1 MMYWVQLWRDAIG
14 QLYLFPAWK
23 CFHLKSVVTR
33 KVNMRE
39 LSDLAER
46 SQWILT
52 RILQQ
57 VFQPNTLRWGRH
69 WPVGLQRW
77 QSKRQGS
84 LVSFSPLILW
94 GIGSRFLNITGS
106 HGCSWGWSRK
116 NSPVPGVPGKTGE
129 DRGPKVVWELKCRLR
144 ERRTEVRRKDLRTW
158 TLPWWLWRT
167 HLQTGILAAKAIS
180 SFVCHFSDS
189 MFLCV
194 ASCLLNSIPDN
205 LVMRTL
211 AGTLVSYVMGPQE
224 D

>member
-1 MMYWVQLWRDAIG
+1 M
-14 QLYLFPAWK
+14 
-23 CFHLKSVVTR
+23 
-33 KVNMRE
+33 
-39 LSDLAER
+39 
-46 SQWILT
+46 
-52 RILQQ
+52 
-57 VFQPNTLRWGRH
+57 VFQDEEHNFWSKVLVKEYVLRIYAGYCACHFLHEELNTFLSLSQYLINKYFLSTCYGGRH

-77 QSKRQGS
+77 QSKCQGPH
-84 LVSFSPLILW
+84 VSFSPSILW

-129 DRGPKVVWELKCRLR
+129 DRGPKKVWELKCRIR
-144 ERRTEVRRKDLRTW
+144 ECRTEVRRKDLRTW
-158 TLPWWLWRT
+158 TLPWRLWRT
-167 HLQTGILAAKAIS
+167 HLQTGILAAKPIS
-180 SFVCHFSDS
+180 AFVCHFSDS

-211 AGTLVSYVMGPQE
+211 AGRLVSYVMGPQE